1 MVLLTLISAS
11 CQSVKPDRAWKA
23 QSFNLEVEYRQ
34 NTTTLPQYEV
44 FEITFGHENEYVNPF
59 FDVTIE
65 VIFTSPAKKQVHIGG
80 FHYGSSSESSIRKRK
95 IQTERGERQQVS
107 YDFDKQDIWKA
118 RFAPSELGKWKYN
131 FVFRNV
137 KG

>member
-11 CQSVKPDRAWKA
+11 CQSVKPDQAWKA

-65 VIFTSPAKKQVHIGG
+65 VVFTSPAKKQVHIGG

-95 IQTERGERQQVS
+95 IQTVRGERQQIS
-107 YDFDKQDIWKA
+107 YDFD
-118 RFAPSELGKWKYN
+118 
-131 FVFRNV
+131 
-137 KG
+137 